1 MIQPSGLEPH
11 ELEMKRIATVKTIDG
26 AVSFQLKLAQTRLAG
41 ANRFDVW
48 LGAGLGTGIFP
59 GPSLHKLSSRAG
71 ARRRPIASLWRA
83 RHSIAV
89 TSECSWL
96 APIVER

>member
-11 ELEMKRIATVKTIDG
+11 ELEMKRIVTVKTIDG
-26 AVSFQLKLAQTRLAG
+26 AVSFQLKLAQTQLAG

-48 LGAGLGTGIFP
+48 LGAGFGTGIFP

-71 ARRRPIASLWRA
+71 CKAQAHCFALEGSPLDRSHERMFLARAHR
-83 RHSIAV
+83 
-89 TSECSWL
+89 
-96 APIVER
+96 